1 MIFFKD
7 MVILDFSYYFMCSV
21 SRVCTLVSV
30 GEGVPVEMSE
40 EGMRAP
46 RTEVADSC
54 EPSNVYL
61 EYNRVLCNS
70 QDS

>member
-1 MIFFKD
+1 MHA
-7 MVILDFSYYFMCSV
+7 C
-21 SRVCTLVSV
+21 VC
-30 GEGVPVEMSE
+30 GGGVPVEMSE

-46 RTEVADSC
+46 RTEVAESC